1 MTIDPIALKLAEIV
15 LKWGWDK
22 GTSEIERFKLGVPP
36 TTEKIAQACKA
47 YIENYRHRYGDI
59 TILGMPKPAK
69 LENIYTNVQI
79 IEGRNLWKYKSL
91 RDQEQAYRDAD
102 RRSFQSDECEK
113 QDGISI
119 ANKYQYLM
127 VLGQPGAGKS
137 TFLKRIGL
145 AALQGKED
153 RSRYRIQSKLP
164 GLKPADGDKQQLI
177 AGTIDPQS
185 EELYIHERIPVLI
198 ELKCCDSE
206 KIDLVEKIQSELETY
221 GFENAQI
228 LTQALLNKGGMLILL
243 DGLDEI
249 PSQHLNRAI
258 TQIQDFVNKYKDNRF
273 IISCRTAAYQ
283 GGFNNLVN
291 VEMAD
296 FDDEQIQQFI
306 NNWFCREQDLDVS
319 VAESCW
325 QLLNADGYQATKEL
339 AHTPLLLTFLCLVFD
354 ESQVFPKNRAALY
367 KDALDILLRRWSA
380 EKRIQRD
387 PIYKD
392 LTIQLEEMLLAKI
405 AYEQFSQD
413 RLFFDKQTVIREI
426 QGYLTENLNAPKNL
440 DGEDVLRAI
449 QIQQGILVGRSSDTL
464 SFSHLTLQEYLTAQ
478 YIVDRHLVYE
488 LVSQH
493 LTDDRWREVFL
504 LVAGSMRGDTDLILK
519 KMALETGKLIDTDR
533 LKALIDWAD
542 TKTQGIDSQAT
553 HLARRHLAL
562 SIAYANANAKANAYT
577 TDNNNPYKKT
587 NAIRN
592 AYEYVNA
599 KAIAYICATIYVP
612 KETGNIANDYANA
625 NSINVTY
632 ANEYTNA
639 IAIEKL
645 IDLIKILAAIKIFR
659 HFNEEDKIGGIE
671 RLNHQIPDKNSDREA
686 HRKFATS
693 LIEHWCQ
700 ALEIKQEWLEL
711 SDLEIKK
718 IAKYFTANLLIMECK
733 NSMVCISAQ
742 DWEEVEELMFRI
754 VQSEILPENTT
765 LLGDSTS
772 NQANDGQKQRFQ
784 RKLADLNSVWNSRQG
799 KLTRLRKNLA
809 IEVDASVRIKLE
821 EQIQEEEKELN
832 QLEEKIEEVEQSLG
846 A

>member
-22 GTSEIERFKLGVPP
+22 GTSQIEKINSGTPP
-36 TTEKIAQACKA
+36 TKEKIAQACKK
-47 YIENYRHRYGDI
+47 YIDNYRHRYG
-59 TILGMPKPAK
+59 TISVLGMPKPAK

-79 IEGRNLWKYKSL
+79 IEGQNLWRYESEQAL
-91 RDQEQAYRDAD
+91 EQAYRDSA
-102 RRSFQSDECEK
+102 RRSYQSVKCQK
-113 QDGISI
+113 KDGIEI
-119 ANKYQYLM
+119 ANKHQYLM

-153 RSRYRIQSKLP
+153 RSLHHLQSQLP
-164 GLKPADGDKQQLI
+164 GLKTDSKPNQPLLP
-177 AGTIDPQS
+177 GTIDSQS
-185 EELYIHERIPVLI
+185 EALSIHERIPVLI
-198 ELKCCDSE
+198 ELKRCDRE
-206 KIDLVEKIQSELETY
+206 EIDLVGKIQAELETC
-221 GFENAQI
+221 GFESASI
-228 LTQALLNKGGMLILL
+228 LTQALLNKGGMLVLL

-249 PSQHLNRAI
+249 PSQHLNQAI

-283 GGFNNLVN
+283 GGFNTLKN

-306 NNWFCREQDLDVS
+306 NNWFCREQDLDVA

-354 ESQVFPKNRAALY
+354 ESQIFPKNRAALY
-367 KDALDILLRRWSA
+367 KDALDILLRRWAA

-405 AYEQFSQD
+405 AYEQFSRD
-413 RLFFDKQTVIREI
+413 RLFFDKQTVISEI
-426 QGYLTENLNAPKNL
+426 QAYLAENLNAPKHL
-440 DGEDVLRAI
+440 DGENVLRAI

-478 YIVDRHLVYE
+478 YIVDHRLTDE

-504 LVAGSMRGDTDLILK
+504 LVAGSMRDGADLILK
-519 KMALETGKLIDTDR
+519 EMALETGKSIDTDR
-533 LKALIDWAD
+533 LKALINWAD
-542 TKTQGIDSQAT
+542 TETQGIDSPVNQ
-553 HLARRHLAL
+553 LARRHLAL
-562 SIAYANANAKANAYT
+562 SIAYANANANANAYT

-592 AYEYVNA
+592 AYDYVNA

-612 KETGNIANDYANA
+612 KETDNIANDYANA
-625 NSINVTY
+625 NTINVTY

-659 HFNEEDKIGGIE
+659 RFNEEDTIGGIE
-671 RLNHQIPDKNSDREA
+671 QLNHQIPDKNPDREA

-693 LIEHWCQ
+693 LIEYWCQ

-733 NSMVCISAQ
+733 NSMVCISGQ
-742 DWEEVEELMFRI
+742 GWKEVEELMFRI

-772 NQANDGQKQRFQ
+772 NQANDGQKQRLQ
-784 RKLADLNSVWNSRQG
+784 RKLADLYSVWDSRQE
-799 KLTRLRKNLA
+799 KLTRLRKSSA
-809 IEVDASVRIKLE
+809 IEVDASVKIKLD
-821 EQIQEEEKELN
+821 EQSKEEEKELN
-832 QLEEKIEEVEQSLG
+832 QLEEKIKEIEQFID